1 MKKNRSI
8 RVTPSSRVIKD
19 GLDESLCVEVS
30 YEKLSLFRTGI
41 TKMGFRNPDGLMQHS
56 TVKSTAYDVVKA
68 YVDSKVGKFM
78 SAEIITNCPS
88 ASRASV
94 LASLKK
100 MTETGYLIRIKTGRS
115 VTYVC
120 SSHA

>member
-19 GLDESLCVEVS
+19 ELDESLCVKVS
-30 YEKLSLFRTGI
+30 YEKLSLFRTGT

-68 YVDSKVGKFM
+68 YVDSKVGNYF
-78 SAEIITNCPS
+78 IISIMKTVLWGCFFIS
-88 ASRASV
+88 EARRVDV
-94 LASLKK
+94 LAYQISAYHR
-100 MTETGYLIRIKTGRS
+100 T
-115 VTYVC
+115 V
-120 SSHA
+120 